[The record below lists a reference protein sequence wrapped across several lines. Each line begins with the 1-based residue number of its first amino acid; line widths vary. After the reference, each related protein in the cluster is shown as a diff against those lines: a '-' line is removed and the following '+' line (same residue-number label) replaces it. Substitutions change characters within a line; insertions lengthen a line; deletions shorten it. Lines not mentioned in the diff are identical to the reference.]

1 MTKYIVLLASIAF
14 FASCK
19 KQDKLPEASFNT
31 VAVDTLLQD
40 KISIRALA
48 IDGYRVWYSGSG
60 GKYGFVTLNGK
71 ENYSN
76 VIVNDTL
83 PTEFRAIAHTTSSIF
98 ILNVGT
104 PASLYKIDKKSK
116 TIKQIY
122 TETGEKV
129 FYDSM
134 TFYNEMDGIAMG
146 DPTSDCL
153 SVITTNDGGETWTKI
168 SCDVLPK
175 TADGEA
181 AFAASDTNVIVKEG
195 NIWIVSGG
203 KKSRVF
209 HSTDKGK
216 TWEVYN
222 TPIEQGSAMAGIFSA
237 DFYDDKIG
245 FAVGGNYEEQDKN
258 SGNKILT
265 TDGGKSWQ
273 LAGEG
278 VGFGYASCVQFLPT
292 SEGNELVTVG
302 PSGVYYSYD
311 RGGTWKKIHD
321 DTSLHTL
328 RFVDDTTIIAAG
340 QDKIIRLQLN

>member
-1 MTKYIVLLASIAF
+1 MAKYIVLLLISIF
-14 FASCK
+14 VSCK
-19 KQDKLPEASFNT
+19 QEQKVPQPSFKT
-31 VAVDTLLQD
+31 VSVDTLLHD
-40 KISIRALA
+40 KISIRALTVA
-48 IDGYRVWYSGSG
+48 DNTVWYSGSG
-60 GKYGFVTLNGK
+60 GKYGFVTLNSK

-76 VIVNDTL
+76 TIVNDTL
-83 PTEFRAIAHTTSSIF
+83 PTEFRAIAHTTSSVF

-116 TIKQIY
+116 TIKQVY

-134 TFYNEMDGIAMG
+134 EFYNDMDGIAMG

-153 SVITTNDGGETWTKI
+153 SVIITNDGGETWTKI

-237 DFYDDKIG
+237 DFYDDTIG
-245 FAVGGNYEEQDKN
+245 FAVGGNYEKQDKN
-258 SGNKILT
+258 LGNKILT

-273 LAGEG
+273 LVGEG
-278 VGFGYASCVQFLPT
+278 VGFGYASCVQFVPN
-292 SEGNELVTVG
+292 SEGNELVTAG

-311 RGGTWKKIHD
+311 RGNTWKKIHD
-321 DTSLHTL
+321 DTLLHTL
-328 RFVDDTTIIAAG
+328 RFVDNTTIIAAG
-340 QDKIIRLQLN
+340 QNKIIRLQLE